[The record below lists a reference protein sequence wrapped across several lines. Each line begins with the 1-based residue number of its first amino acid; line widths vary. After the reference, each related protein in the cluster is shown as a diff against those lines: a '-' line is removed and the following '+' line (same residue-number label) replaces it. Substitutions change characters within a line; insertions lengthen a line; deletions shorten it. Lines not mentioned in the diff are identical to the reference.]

1 MKRFDKLN
9 EKKNAIYYGSC
20 NEKKDKQHSKGK
32 LTARERIDLLMDEGT
47 FVETNIFVE
56 HECSNFGMENK
67 HWEGDGVITGY
78 GKVNNR
84 TVCVYAQDFT
94 VFGGTISEANARKIS
109 SIQKYALKLQVP
121 IIGLFDSGGAR
132 IQEGIRSLSGHGH
145 LFYNNV
151 QASGIIPQISA
162 IMGPC
167 AGGAS
172 YSPALTD
179 FVYMVENTSA
189 MFITGPGVVKETIGQ
204 EISTRELGGSVI
216 HTQLSGVAQFSC
228 PNDNQ
233 CIESIK
239 LLLSYLPDNNQSLPT
254 VRRYKK
260 IGNEYREKINKI
272 IPENPRKPYDVK
284 LIIEEILDKNSFYEV
299 SALFAKN
306 IVIGFGTIQGRVV
319 GIVANQPMV
328 LAGCLDVDA
337 SDKAA
342 RFIRICDCFNIP
354 LINMVDV
361 PGFMPGKDQEYKGI
375 IRHGAKMLY
384 AYGESQVLKI
394 TILLRKAY
402 GGSYLAMCSKEMGA
416 DFVYAWDSAELAV
429 MGAEGAAEIL
439 YKKEYE
445 LENENKEVIRQ
456 QKIQEYKES
465 FLNPYVAA
473 HAGYVDEVI
482 EPAMTREKI
491 AIILENSVKSV
502 IENRKEKRGHGNI
515 PL

>member
-1 MKRFDKLN
+1 MNEFDKIN
-9 EKKNAIYYGSC
+9 EKKNVIYNGIN
-20 NEKKDKQHSKGK
+20 NEKQSKQHSKGK
-32 LTARERIDLLMDEGT
+32 LTAKERIDLLMDEGT
-47 FVETNIFVE
+47 FLETNAFVE
-56 HECSNFGMENK
+56 HECSYFGMENK
-67 HWEGDGVITGY
+67 RREGDGVITGY
-78 GKVNNR
+78 GKVNGR

-109 SIQKYALKLQVP
+109 SIQKYALKRKVP

-151 QASGIIPQISA
+151 EASGIIPQISA

-189 MFITGPGVVKETIGQ
+189 MFITGPGVVKEMTGQ
-204 EISTRELGGSVI
+204 EISTRELGGTVI
-216 HTQLSGVAQFSC
+216 HTQLSGVAQFLCS
-228 PNDNQ
+228 NDRH
-233 CIESIK
+233 CIEGIK
-239 LLLSYLPDNNQSLPT
+239 LLLSYLPDNYQSLPIT
-254 VRRYKK
+254 RKYKK
-260 IGNEYREKINKI
+260 IGNEYREKLNEI
-272 IPENPRKPYDVK
+272 IPKNPRRPYDVK
-284 LIIEEILDKNSFYEV
+284 LIIEELLDKKSFYEV

-306 IVIGFGTIQGRVV
+306 IVVGFGTIQGKVV

-337 SDKAA
+337 SDKAS

-354 LINMVDV
+354 LINLVDV

-416 DFVYAWDSAELAV
+416 DFVFAWNSAELAV
-429 MGAEGAAEIL
+429 MGPEGAAEIL

-445 LENENKEVIRQ
+445 SSQDKEEFRR
-456 QKIQEYKES
+456 QKIEEYKES

-482 EPAMTREKI
+482 EPAVTRRKI
-491 AIILENSVKSV
+491 ACILDNCLTNV
-502 IENRKEKRGHGNI
+502 NMDRKKRQVHGNI